1 MRRSAATLLL
11 LLLPLAGVLAQ
22 AGCGGG
28 GAAGPQAPQSREE
41 VEAVLAELESLTA
54 ELTKKIEGAPDRV
67 AGVRQAQE
75 LLDARGAGLRP
86 KVSSLKK
93 SRSFREDEETRKRVL
108 ASEVESVVGLRTR
121 FMAEAAN
128 NRDFH
133 EKLNA
138 LLDDYEKLF
147 RE

>member
-22 AGCGGG
+22 AGCGG

-75 LLDARGAGLRP
+75 LLDAREAGLRP